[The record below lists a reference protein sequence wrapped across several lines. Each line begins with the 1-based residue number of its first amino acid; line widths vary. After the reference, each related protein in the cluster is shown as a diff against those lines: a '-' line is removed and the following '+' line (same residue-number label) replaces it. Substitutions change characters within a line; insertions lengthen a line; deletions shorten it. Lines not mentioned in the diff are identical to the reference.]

1 MLKALTQELRAIM
14 EEYVIEFIKGIKK
27 ELPEVIKLLIFLY

>member
-14 EEYVIEFIKGIKK
+14 EEYVIEFMKEIKK
-27 ELPEVIKLLIFLY
+27 DIPEVFIANFELI